1 VTNLGVPLER
11 EARLSEASMPGQ
23 GWSAD
28 PTGQLVYISPKTLNH
43 IGQATENP
51 LCFEGTDE
59 CGWRQ
64 VVHPDDYRRVGAR
77 WLHSLKT
84 GEPYESEHRIRRFD
98 GTYRWF
104 RNAGMPSR
112 DDQGR
117 IVGWH
122 GVLIDIEEQKQAG
135 ASREREWELSQLVDM
150 VPIHLWRLTPDG
162 EPIFFNKRMI
172 DFLGLDV
179 AQLDKPGMSRLEA
192 VIETVIHPDD
202 APVVSGTLNRCLVHG
217 EGFDMR
223 YRLRRANGVY
233 RWMSSRAEPMR
244 NRNGEIVQ
252 WYGFCLDIEGE
263 IRTQGTLRRAVDKL
277 ARAAQAANLSAI
289 FASIAHEVNQPLAA
303 IVAACHA
310 CRHWLSANPPNL
322 ERAKVTL
329 ERIIRDANSASEAV
343 SRIRVPFSR
352 TDNARSEIDITE
364 VITQVCRVMADE
376 LAIKN
381 IHVETEFDRSLPQVL
396 IDPIQMEQVLINLI
410 RNAIDAVE
418 AIVDGTRLVRLRT
431 VRDGDNTIRVE
442 VRDVGPGIKEPE
454 RIFEQFFTTKAN
466 GMGTVSPS
474 ADQSSSHMMVGCG
487 RSTSSR
493 VERFSPSRCQ
503 SKRGVRYESR

>member
-1 VTNLGVPLER
+1 VTNLDFPLER
-11 EARLSEASMPGQ
+11 EARLLEESMPGQ

-28 PTGQLVYISPKTLNH
+28 PTGQLVCISPKPLNY
-43 IGQATENP
+43 IGQGTENL
-51 LCFEGTDE
+51 LCFEGTDQ

-64 VVHPDDYRRVGAR
+64 VVHPDDYRRVVAR

-122 GVLIDIEEQKQAG
+122 GVLIDIEEQKQAEA

-150 VPIHLWRLTPDG
+150 VPIHLWRLTPGG
-162 EPIFFNKRMI
+162 EPIFFNKRMV

-179 AQLDKPGMSRLEA
+179 AQMDKPGMSRLEA

-202 APVVSGTLNRCLVHG
+202 AAVVSGALNRCLAHG

-233 RWMSSRAEPMR
+233 RWMSSRVEPMR
-244 NRNGEIVQ
+244 NRDGEIVQ
-252 WYGFCLDIEGE
+252 WYGLCLDIEDE
-263 IRTQGTLRRAVDKL
+263 IRTQGALRRAVDKL
-277 ARAAQAANLSAI
+277 ARATQAANLSEI

-322 ERAKVTL
+322 ERAKATL
-329 ERIIRDANSASEAV
+329 ERIIRDANSASEVV
-343 SRIRVPFSR
+343 SRVRVLFSR
-352 TDNARSEIDITE
+352 TDDARSEIDITE
-364 VITQVCRVMADE
+364 VITEVCRLMADE
-376 LAIKN
+376 LATKN
-381 IHVETEFDRSLPQVL
+381 IHVETEFDQSLPQVL

-418 AIVDGTRLVRLRT
+418 TIVDGTRLIRLRT
-431 VRDGDNTIRVE
+431 VRDGDNNGIRVE

-454 RIFEQFFTTKAN
+454 RVFEPFFTTKAN
-466 GMGTVSPS
+466 CMGLAICRSIIE
-474 ADQSSSHMMVGCG
+474 SHNG
-487 RSTSSR
+487 RLWAINNQ
-493 VERFSPSRCQ
+493 P
-503 SKRGVRYESR
+503 RGSILTFTLPIQARGAA